1 MDTENGCG
9 ITEMQRKVAS
19 AMMTCGEDET
29 LGDVLGR
36 SGVTAEEYAAWLE
49 DGRFT
54 GYLAEAAYRAVEA
67 AAPRVATAL
76 ARVAQSNVQAMKLYF
91 DILWKMKRDG
101 GGRDGGLDLIRD
113 EIFGGPDPDGGEE

>member
-1 MDTENGCG
+1 MEEENG
-9 ITEMQRKVAS
+9 ITALQKKVAS
-19 AMMTCGEDET
+19 AMMTCGDDEP
-29 LGDVLGR
+29 LDGVLER
-36 SGVTAEEYAAWLE
+36 CGVTGEEYAAWLE

-76 ARVAQSNVQAMKLYF
+76 ARVAMSNVQAMKLYF
-91 DILWKMKRDG
+91 DILGKMKKDV

-113 EIFGGPDPDGGEE
+113 EIFGGPDPDEGEE